1 MLNAAIYDGNDYFI
15 ISNIDMSYEYMTSD
29 PEHLKKHVFYED
41 TEDACMVI
49 SASIPMSNIEYSF
62 TVLEQLLHN
71 VLRYGVTIVMGDVI
85 SKDIIESDAA
95 KHYNPRSL
103 AYSFNK
109 NYKGFKE
116 DPESPVTHV
125 SLSIYV

>member
-1 MLNAAIYDGNDYFI
+1 MLSAAIYDGNDYFI
-15 ISNIDMSYEYMTSD
+15 IPNVDMSYDYLTSD
-29 PEHLKKHVFYED
+29 PEHLKKNVFYDD
-41 TEDACMVI
+41 TEDNCKLI
-49 SASIPMSNIEYSF
+49 SASVPMSDIAYSF

-71 VLRYGVTIVMGDVI
+71 VLRYGITIFMGDTV

-109 NYKGFKE
+109 NYKGLEE
-116 DPESPVTHV
+116 DHESTVTHV